1 MASTI
6 KNILEPLTS
15 ANKQTAISQ
24 HITTMSTNTKTVFAV
39 GNGACSDVCL
49 EDAKQKFQTVRSTL
63 VSILATKKDMMEL
76 SEKEEFLR
84 VDEGLC
90 SIVRGGPSRISSEET
105 IKLARKLLKAYG
117 KNNIL

>member
-1 MASTI
+1 
-6 KNILEPLTS
+6 
-15 ANKQTAISQ
+15 
-24 HITTMSTNTKTVFAV
+24 MSTNVKSMCVV
-39 GNGACSDVCL
+39 GDARLSDVCL
-49 EDAKQKFQTVRSTL
+49 EDAKQKFQTARSIL

-76 SEKEEFLR
+76 SEKEDFLR

-90 SIVRGGPSRISSEET
+90 SMVRGGPSRISSEET